1 MPLHPKTPSYLAW
14 FQSRLAKCSWT
25 CFIIR
30 SLKKTMDN
38 MDIPVSLTRSVHPV
52 SFDPASSCVPGYRD
66 VYTHTYTRTSIIC
79 AAVRCNGL
87 NPRRG
92 LSFYWHGFTAIYHI
106 ILYTISAF
114 QLKKNFQLN
123 PTHHLSN
130 KLYSYL
136 FKQHHTS
143 CGCSQF
149 TSWMTCKILTGLP
162 HANYPAYYYVTY

>member
-1 MPLHPKTPSYLAW
+1 MYDPADATASQNPIISCLIQIQTGKMFLNMFHHPFSE
-14 FQSRLAKCSWT
+14 
-25 CFIIR
+25 
-30 SLKKTMDN
+30 KTMDN

-79 AAVRCNGL
+79 TAVRCNGL

-92 LSFYWHGFTAIYHI
+92 LSFYWHGFNAIYHI

-143 CGCSQF
+143 CGCSYF
-149 TSWMTCKILTGLP
+149 TS
-162 HANYPAYYYVTY
+162 